1 MKRNLWKY
9 LPKKENYAKLFD
21 NPADKARMAYNR
33 DMDFRKFV
41 LEWDKDNPELLG
53 WTLVDFHA
61 VYTSKQLSL
70 F

>member
-1 MKRNLWKY
+1 MKKNLWKH

-21 NPADKARMAYNR
+21 NPTDKAQMAYNR

-53 WTLVDFHA
+53 WTLADFHA
-61 VYTSKQLSL
+61 VYISKQLSL